1 MKLLTWKS
9 FLLHLPLNNERGKS
23 FADWLNRDLE
33 KCLLVNEEN
42 GSSLDL
48 TPNEKRVLA
57 SVILTSKFNRDF
69 IRLFLFLLNIVFT
82 WVSAFK
88 PSGTE
93 VRLAFTHSTVSLP
106 FFHLHSQNEGQSFG
120 SRGDFWLQV

>member
-1 MKLLTWKS
+1 MRKKELEPVFW
-9 FLLHLPLNNERGKS
+9 HQILP
-23 FADWLNRDLE
+23 
-33 KCLLVNEEN
+33 
-42 GSSLDL
+42 GSSIHDDL
-48 TPNEKRVLA
+48 L
-57 SVILTSKFNRDF
+57 
-69 IRLFLFLLNIVFT
+69 LFLENIVFT

-93 VRLAFTHSTVSLP
+93 VKLAFTHSTVSLP